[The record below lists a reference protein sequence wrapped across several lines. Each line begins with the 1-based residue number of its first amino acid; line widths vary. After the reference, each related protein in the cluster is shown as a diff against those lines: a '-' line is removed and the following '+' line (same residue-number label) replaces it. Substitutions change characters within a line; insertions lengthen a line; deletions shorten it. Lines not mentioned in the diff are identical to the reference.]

1 VSQNIRSQWLDKPV
15 NLSYNGSAPK
25 FESPFTLSFL
35 PVYFFAL
42 EFWKR
47 SQEEALVPLTL
58 EKVAKKA
65 GVSRSTVSR
74 VLNND
79 PHVSAKAR
87 ARVLA
92 VTQKLNFQ
100 PNLAARSL
108 AAGGSTRVIGLVI
121 PMGVTALFTDPYFPL
136 LIQGVASA
144 CNAHDY
150 SVMLWLAEP
159 EYERRTISQI
169 LYNGLIDGVI
179 LASMLVDD
187 SLTQSLIKSD
197 FPFVVVGRHPT
208 NSRVNFVD
216 VDNISSARQIVTHL
230 MRLGYRRVATIAG
243 PANMIAGAD
252 RFEGYRLA
260 LCDHGITADPGL
272 IVPADFTEEGGY
284 TAMQK
289 LLPLKPDAV
298 FVASDTMAVGA
309 LRALRDA
316 NVRVPEDISVAGFD
330 DMPSSAHANPPLTTM
345 RQPVQRTGA
354 TAAETLIGLIANP
367 RSKPT
372 QIVLPTE
379 LIIRESCGAGKAK
392 TTSSIAA
399 TQDASA
405 NPALIDD

>member
-1 VSQNIRSQWLDKPV
+1 M
-15 NLSYNGSAPK
+15 
-25 FESPFTLSFL
+25 
-35 PVYFFAL
+35 
-42 EFWKR
+42 
-47 SQEEALVPLTL
+47 PLTL
-58 EKVAKKA
+58 EKVARKA

-108 AAGGSTRVIGLVI
+108 AAGGSTRVVGLVI
-121 PMGVTALFTDPYFPL
+121 PKGVTALFTEPYFPL

-197 FPFVVVGRHPT
+197 FPFVLVGRHPT
-208 NSRVNFVD
+208 NRRVNFVD
-216 VDNISSARQIVTHL
+216 VDNINSARQIVTHL
-230 MRLGYRRVATIAG
+230 LHLGYRRVATIAG

-260 LCDHGITADPGL
+260 LDNQGMATDPDL
-272 IVPADFTEEGGY
+272 TVMADFTEEGGY

-289 LLPLKPDAV
+289 LLPYKPDAV

-316 NVRVPEDISVAGFD
+316 NVRVPEDMAIAGFD
-330 DMPSSAHANPPLTTM
+330 DMPSSAHSNPPLTTV
-345 RQPVQRTGA
+345 RQPVQRTG
-354 TAAETLIGLIANP
+354 TMAAETLIGLIANP

-372 QIVLPTE
+372 QIFLPTE
-379 LIIRESCGAGKAK
+379 LIIRESSGAGSAR
-392 TTSSIAA
+392 AA
-399 TQDASA
+399 SLSAGAPDAPI
-405 NPALIDD
+405 NPSRVDR